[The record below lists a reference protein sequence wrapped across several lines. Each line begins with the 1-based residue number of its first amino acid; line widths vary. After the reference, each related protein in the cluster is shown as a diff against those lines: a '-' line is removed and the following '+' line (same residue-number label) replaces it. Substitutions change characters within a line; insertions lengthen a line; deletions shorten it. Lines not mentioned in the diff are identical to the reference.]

1 MKPKIKKYNNN
12 RKNISTIYI
21 ENIFIEK
28 EHIYD
33 ILQLFNYE
41 ELIIESS
48 INNNCKWINEIH
60 QNKAEIFTPI
70 VLNPKTEYT
79 EMICLTKSKQTI
91 NYVIDNVIEYERN
104 DNYLF
109 VVDKNDKLSFN
120 QYLYGYHTFHF
131 INKLIINEIVSF
143 SINFDFKESAIYITL
158 NSKKYDIDLM
168 IDKIKQVFC

>member
-1 MKPKIKKYNNN
+1 
-12 RKNISTIYI
+12 
-21 ENIFIEK
+21 
-28 EHIYD
+28 
-33 ILQLFNYE
+33 
-41 ELIIESS
+41 
-48 INNNCKWINEIH
+48 
-60 QNKAEIFTPI
+60 
-70 VLNPKTEYT
+70 
-79 EMICLTKSKQTI
+79 MICLTKSKQTI